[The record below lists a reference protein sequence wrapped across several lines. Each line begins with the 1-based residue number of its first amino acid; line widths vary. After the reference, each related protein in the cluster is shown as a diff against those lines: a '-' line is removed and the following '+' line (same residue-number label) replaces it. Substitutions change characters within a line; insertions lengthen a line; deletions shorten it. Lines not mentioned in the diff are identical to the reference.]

1 MASAEHLHRSVDAD
15 TVVSLESDPIFL
27 RQGDWQDLGG
37 ALWGSGE
44 QCSRQ
49 TVEVARVSRYP
60 IVIGRGALNDWVAL
74 LGPVVSDAPA
84 VWIVAD
90 TEAWSRHGDR
100 LQGASGAGALIRDVL
115 TLDVTE
121 RVKSLEAWEG
131 VIDWLSERRV
141 GRRDVILPFG
151 GSALSDVVGF
161 AAATYMRG
169 IAYLN
174 VPTTLVA
181 QVDGAI
187 GGKVAVNTHQAKN
200 LLGAFHHP
208 VGILSD
214 PSVLAT
220 LPPRE
225 IACGMAEAIKT
236 FAIESEEAF
245 AFLEPRI
252 ESCLHGGLDAL
263 EAVVRL
269 CSSIKMHLL
278 RPDPF
283 EEDLRRVL
291 NFGHTLGHP
300 IETVFGY
307 RGVRHGEAVAVGMAT
322 AARIG
327 LRRGLTAPEAAD
339 RLIGAIRRAELPIG
353 VSKALIPAILERLD
367 MVGSIRGGSLR
378 YVIPCDIGRLAILED
393 ISLDEIASALPARP
407 SL

>member
-1 MASAEHLHRSVDAD
+1 MASVEHLRRSRDDGAVEPL
-15 TVVSLESDPIFL
+15 SSNPFFL
-27 RQGDWQDLGG
+27 RQGDWQDLDGV
-37 ALWGSGE
+37 LSGSGE
-44 QCSRQ
+44 RNSRQ
-49 TVEVARVSRYP
+49 MVEVARVSRYP
-60 IVIGRGALNDWVAL
+60 VVIGRGALDDWVHEL
-74 LGPVVSDAPA
+74 DPAPIEAGA

-90 TEAWSRHGDR
+90 TAAWKRHGDR
-100 LQGASGAGALIRDVL
+100 LVSASGAAALIRDVL
-115 TLDVTE
+115 TLDVSE
-121 RVKSLEAWEG
+121 RVKSLEAWQG

-141 GRRDVILPFG
+141 GRRDLVVPFG

-169 IAYLN
+169 IAYVN

-181 QVDGAI
+181 QVDGSI

-200 LLGAFHHP
+200 LVGSFHHP

-214 PSVLAT
+214 PTVLAT
-220 LPPRE
+220 LPKRE

-236 FAIESEEAF
+236 FAIESDAAF
-245 AFLEPRI
+245 SFLEPRI
-252 ESCLHGGLDAL
+252 ENCLHGDLDAL

-269 CSSIKMHLL
+269 CSSIKTHLL
-278 RPDPF
+278 QPDPF
-283 EEDLRRVL
+283 EEDLRRML

-327 LRRGLTAPEAAD
+327 LRRGLTTPHAAE
-339 RLIGAIRRAELPIG
+339 RVIGAIRRAELPIG

-393 ISLDEIASALPARP
+393 ISPSEIASALPARP